1 MESCLP
7 RWCPVSMRKARHW
20 TAINVSLI
28 AGADATGQCYKA
40 LGFSPGFAPDAD
52 ASPYLKLLPMLAGIG
67 SPGTIQEVSFT
78 SPHNTSVLS
87 LPLLCIK
94 PGLWQ
99 ITNYASAAAAWKEPL
114 TWACRC

>member
-1 MESCLP
+1 M
-7 RWCPVSMRKARHW
+7 
-20 TAINVSLI
+20 
-28 AGADATGQCYKA
+28 
-40 LGFSPGFAPDAD
+40 
-52 ASPYLKLLPMLAGIG
+52 SPYLKLLPMLAGIG

-78 SPHNTSVLS
+78 SPHNTTVLS

-99 ITNYASAAAAWKEPL
+99 ITNYACAAAAWKEPL